1 MSSVNTADTLA
12 PLLKKV
18 YPTTSPGY
26 VDNKSD
32 RNRRFRKIRRILKD
46 KKK

>member
-1 MSSVNTADTLA
+1 MSTVNTADTLA

-18 YPTTSPGY
+18 YPATSTGY
-26 VDNKSD
+26 IDTKSK
-32 RNRRFRKIRRILKD
+32 RNTRFRKIRRILKD